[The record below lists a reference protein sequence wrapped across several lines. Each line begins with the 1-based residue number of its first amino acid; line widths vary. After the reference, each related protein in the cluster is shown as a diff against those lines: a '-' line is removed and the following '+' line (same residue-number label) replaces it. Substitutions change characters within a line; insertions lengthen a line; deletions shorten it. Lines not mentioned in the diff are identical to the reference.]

1 MQPAKPLADV
11 QQRVREKMTLNVSLN
26 MTLKMSLIS
35 QKLTSGNAGFWVES
49 SRADATPGRL
59 RQFGR
64 SV

>member
-35 QKLTSGNAGFWVES
+35 QKSTSGNAGFWVES
-49 SRADATPGRL
+49 SRVDATPGRL
-59 RQFGR
+59 PQFGR